1 MKNLKL
7 FLNTLVFVGLIMGF
21 SPLPACAADICSCD
35 LNYDGRCDMRDWLL
49 FGRNWGSTNCN
60 VPGVTCACDLNSD
73 GRCDMR
79 DWLLFGK
86 SWGRA
91 DCPVFSNVTL
101 EGAWVTVSEND
112 PTYDEKAY
120 FLFDGNGLITDMG
133 GFALDM
139 ENPGTYSVSPGGS
152 VSMTT
157 RWEGGGEVPLTGSLV
172 SDADMTVEC
181 DNSQGQHVVFRLAKV
196 SDRAACAGVWEGV
209 LIEDNPANRYPI
221 AFMVDQ
227 SGAVANFFEGF
238 PADTAGGMYSFGSS
252 TNSFFRTGAAGE
264 YNQFS
269 IVGGQISN
277 NALSGYFVTDSGPA
291 VDGTIELYRSGKW
304 IDGVHYIEVDIDPH
318 CSAGHYYMQCYI
330 DDQDHCMA
338 SARLEGPYGQVQLVY
353 NGSPSHPGCWSIP
366 SPNENIEV
374 PGTFPQKWT
383 ARVTYNNGTAEM
395 FDQVIVGCD
404 SE

>member
-1 MKNLKL
+1 
-7 FLNTLVFVGLIMGF
+7 
-21 SPLPACAADICSCD
+21 
-35 LNYDGRCDMRDWLL
+35 
-49 FGRNWGSTNCN
+49 
-60 VPGVTCACDLNSD
+60 
-73 GRCDMR
+73 
-79 DWLLFGK
+79 
-86 SWGRA
+86 
-91 DCPVFSNVTL
+91 
-101 EGAWVTVSEND
+101 VSEND